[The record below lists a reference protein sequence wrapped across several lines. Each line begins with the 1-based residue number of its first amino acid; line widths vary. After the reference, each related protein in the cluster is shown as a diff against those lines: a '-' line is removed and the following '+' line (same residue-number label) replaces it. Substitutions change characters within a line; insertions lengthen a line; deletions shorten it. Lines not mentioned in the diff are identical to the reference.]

1 LVEGDLCDSPRAM
14 AAEAEGCGDEVRWV
28 GVAAGLF
35 LGVELECGR
44 EDGVAM
50 VCRKLSWSWKNRDG

>member
-1 LVEGDLCDSPRAM
+1 M

-35 LGVELECGR
+35 LGVEFECGR